1 MNRSLLVSTHLFV
14 RSLRSALMVLL
25 VLGASGSVTLASAA
39 TKPTRI
45 QLGGELDSLRKDT
58 HEKKGSGE
66 GEGSTKT
73 KGTGQG
79 EGSGGKSES
88 VDLSS
93 DSEAA
98 PFAVLILEITF
109 IIVASPFFIPIAALS
124 DAPPRPG
131 YFASAPYSD
140 VPGYLQSEFD
150 PLRDPSAMGRPLV
163 GAVVVEWI
171 RPAGHLDRLGAWAR
185 LEGSHRWGIDLAG
198 SLVRE
203 QASTGPDDQLGLV
216 AGDLT
221 YRFAQGP
228 RLQFRVGLGVNGLI
242 DHGWSA
248 TGLDALYAVDIMPSS
263 PWVVALAV
271 RGGRLGSAGVFT
283 PRATVG
289 FTTHGWQLEA
299 GYSGLKVGSVDLGGP
314 VLGVR
319 RWF

>member
-1 MNRSLLVSTHLFV
+1 MNRSLLISTKRMV
-14 RSLRSALMVLL
+14 RPLRGAILVLL
-25 VLGASGSVTLASAA
+25 VLGASGWVTHASAA
-39 TKPTRI
+39 TRPPRI
-45 QLGGELDSLRKDT
+45 QLGGELDSLRKET
-58 HEKKGSGE
+58 HDKKDSGKA
-66 GEGSTKT
+66 EGSA
-73 KGTGQG
+73 GTT
-79 EGSGGKSES
+79 ES
-88 VDLSS
+88 VDISS
-93 DSEAA
+93 DSEAS

-109 IIVASPFFIPIAALS
+109 FIVASPFIIPAAALG
-124 DAPPRPG
+124 DAPTRPG

-140 VPGYLQSEFD
+140 VPGYLQLKFD
-150 PLRDPSAMGRPLV
+150 PERDPPAMARPLL
-163 GAVVVEWI
+163 GAVAVEWS
-171 RPAGHLDRLGAWAR
+171 PATDQIDRLASWVR
-185 LEGSHRWGIDLAG
+185 IEGSNRWGLDLTG

-203 QASTGPDDQLGLV
+203 QASTGQDDQLGLV

-248 TGLDALYAVDIMPSS
+248 TGLDALYAADWMPGS

-271 RGGRLGSAGVFT
+271 RGGRLGAAGVFA

-299 GYSGLKVGSVDLGGP
+299 GYSGLKVGSVDLGGA

>member
-1 MNRSLLVSTHLFV
+1 MNRPPLVFTNLIV
-14 RSLRSALMVLL
+14 RSLGSALL
-25 VLGASGSVTLASAA
+25 VLLMLSAYGSLNLASAA
-39 TKPTRI
+39 TRPTRI
-45 QLGGELDSLRKDT
+45 QLSGELDSLRKDT

-73 KGTGQG
+73 KGSGGG

-109 IIVASPFFIPIAALS
+109 IIVASPFIIPHAAVGDDFNRL
-124 DAPPRPG
+124 G
-131 YFASAPYSD
+131 HFASAPYSG
-140 VPGYLQSEFD
+140 VPGYLQKEFD
-150 PLRDPSAMGRPLV
+150 PERDPSAMARPLL
-163 GAVVVEWI
+163 GAVILEWS
-171 RPAGHLDRLGAWAR
+171 PATDKLDRLGSWVRIEGATR
-185 LEGSHRWGIDLAG
+185 LGVDFTG

-203 QASTGPDDQLGLV
+203 QASTGQDDQLGLV

-228 RLQFRVGLGVNGLI
+228 RLQFRVGMGVNGLI

-248 TGLDALYAVDIMPSS
+248 TGLDALYAVDWMPGS

-289 FTTHGWQLEA
+289 FTKHGWQLET

-314 VLGVR
+314 VLGLR